1 MTNEGK
7 IWVLQHLG
15 RKQHVPI
22 TSLNHSSNGFLAI
35 QVCCCMLLC
44 VFALRLTVAN
54 LPTLGRILQ
63 NVNTWFDAYRLS
75 VDVFSDPPIMVV
87 WNARHLSHAS
97 ELDRMHGKPLP
108 GGSILMG
115 KGGPAAV
122 TRDLFAFQFGLC
134 AALYELRGFV
144 AAGVKSSPPVFTA
157 ALCVTMVRRK
167 LTRRPALSRTYPATT
182 SRHKV
187 PTSWWCRCMT
197 RPTHH
202 QQRHASGAQ
211 AGVARDGFK
220 LCCQ

>member
-1 MTNEGK
+1 MDAF
-7 IWVLQHLG
+7 
-15 RKQHVPI
+15 P
-22 TSLNHSSNGFLAI
+22 
-35 QVCCCMLLC
+35 
-44 VFALRLTVAN
+44 
-54 LPTLGRILQ
+54 Q

-87 WNARHLSHAS
+87 WNARHLGRTSR
-97 ELDRMHGKPLP
+97 LDSMHGQPLP
-108 GGSILMG
+108 GGAILMA
-115 KGGPAAV
+115 KGPGEAV

-167 LTRRPALSRTYPATT
+167 LTRRPALSRTFPATT
-182 SRHKV
+182 RRQKM

-202 QQRHASGAQ
+202 WQRHAAGAQ
-211 AGVARDGFK
+211 AGVARDD
-220 LCCQ
+220 LCC

>member
-1 MTNEGK
+1 MLGRLLTNEGK

-134 AALYELRGFV
+134 AALYEATWVRHCGRQELPARVYRRALRD
-144 AAGVKSSPPVFTA
+144 
-157 ALCVTMVRRK
+157 
-167 LTRRPALSRTYPATT
+167 
-182 SRHKV
+182 
-187 PTSWWCRCMT
+187 
-197 RPTHH
+197 
-202 QQRHASGAQ
+202 
-211 AGVARDGFK
+211 DGGGES
-220 LCCQ
+220 